1 MLSFPKFPYRHSG
14 TNISRC
20 HPDHENTMF
29 KNIQTLFKKDLTF
42 LTIIGN
48 RRMAICQETGVL
60 QSLEA
65 YPIILFRDDGGNDG
79 AL

>member
-1 MLSFPKFPYRHSG
+1 
-14 TNISRC
+14 
-20 HPDHENTMF
+20 MF